1 MEFFRNVCNDV
12 QVLRS
17 IWFGKITGDTHKER
31 LESFYGPQAHVCKYF
46 LASLP
51 LAFVSQCSALRSPL
65 INFVVLSL
73 EIIVCVV
80 YYAYLFLIVG
90 KGFWS
95 GVDGVSSLR
104 RMMRWFQIILNCNL
118 LGSCVLWRFFF
129 VLYSIPLWSWQCERV
144 FDVDGFSSLRITLRC
159 SQIILNCNSIRFVS
173 LVILPFCLRCSFSRS
188 ALRLP

>member
-65 INFVVLSL
+65 MNFVVLSL

-90 KGFWS
+90 KDFWY

-104 RMMRWFQIILNCNL
+104 RMMKWFQIFLNCNL
-118 LGSCVLWRFFF
+118 LGSCLLWRFFF
-129 VLYSIPLWSWQCERV
+129 VLYSIPLWSWCWWFLV
-144 FDVDGFSSLRITLRC
+144 SSHNFEM
-159 SQIILNCNSIRFVS
+159 ILNYLELQFIRFVS

>member
-46 LASLP
+46 LPSFIPSFSVCFRMLSIAIS
-51 LAFVSQCSALRSPL
+51 L

-90 KGFWS
+90 KGF
-95 GVDGVSSLR
+95 
-104 RMMRWFQIILNCNL
+104 
-118 LGSCVLWRFFF
+118 
-129 VLYSIPLWSWQCERV
+129 
-144 FDVDGFSSLRITLRC
+144 
-159 SQIILNCNSIRFVS
+159 
-173 LVILPFCLRCSFSRS
+173 
-188 ALRLP
+188 